1 MDNSAYEHIPHPGDH
16 DDARDRNHERDYGH
30 GPSDAETYSLL
41 TTYPTEADYY
51 ALLGLARDPPPSDAS
66 IRSAYR
72 TLTLS
77 FHPDKQ
83 PAELQEAAKQQ
94 FARIQDAYETL
105 IDPKKR
111 VVYDALGAEG
121 VRREWGK
128 GGAMGIGGEKERR
141 EVGVSA
147 MKPDEFRRWF
157 FETMKRRER
166 GIVEDM
172 VSSKGTLLL
181 GIDATNTIS
190 VDKDLGETY
199 LHIPHPKVSNIAL
212 RYEFVTPF
220 PTFRTVFG
228 EDEKDD
234 EDEGGDGQEGDE
246 SPGQEDE
253 GAEMTITAG
262 VAGGFQRLFNK
273 VELEFEDGETE
284 TRTIP
289 LPLTLATQN
298 VSLGASVSRVF
309 TEQTGT
315 KGILNRWPLSF
326 LQNSLATVNAT
337 LLPAPTIQTSL
348 AKSFALVRGT
358 RPFTVV
364 ADAIF
369 SRSIFNALPT
379 INLQLTRGVGKEKI
393 AFCHWS
399 SGFIGWPEILQTLFA
414 PYLGLAPDDILFE
427 GQEVSQF
434 QFGVASRP
442 AVVAGIPS
450 SDDDGDVSP
459 DEEPA
464 EDEQKPLHAKQREEN
479 RSAEA
484 WQIAV
489 SSSPLQTGVILKYS
503 RNIFSGKS
511 PTNTLSRWSS
521 EKHYSVPP
529 ENEPR
534 SVRLEVSSSI
544 STDLSLSWS
553 IHGSRQVSELTRMG
567 LGVGL
572 QTRGLVMTV
581 SWSRLRQTIKLPIAV
596 CPVDAANMDSAA
608 LALLLPSLAYC
619 AVEFGFIRP
628 RERRNRRKMI
638 ARRQK
643 QLRKLI
649 PQRKAESAQAIELMA
664 DQVRRRQEKENARG
678 GLVITKA
685 EYGHYPSRKWT
696 RNGNTREPDV
706 ADVTIPVAALVEH
719 GQLIISK
726 TTAKFH
732 ILGFHDPAPL
742 QSKTLKIWYQYHGE
756 EHYVEVDDA
765 EGVSCPMR
773 LHLRAP

>member
-1 MDNSAYEHIPHPGDH
+1 
-16 DDARDRNHERDYGH
+16 
-30 GPSDAETYSLL
+30 
-41 TTYPTEADYY
+41 
-51 ALLGLARDPPPSDAS
+51 
-66 IRSAYR
+66 
-72 TLTLS
+72 
-77 FHPDKQ
+77 
-83 PAELQEAAKQQ
+83 
-94 FARIQDAYETL
+94 
-105 IDPKKR
+105 
-111 VVYDALGAEG
+111 
-121 VRREWGK
+121 
-128 GGAMGIGGEKERR
+128 
-141 EVGVSA
+141 
-147 MKPDEFRRWF
+147 MKPEEFRRWF
-157 FETMKRRER
+157 FGMMKRRER
-166 GIVEDM
+166 GIVEGM
-172 VSSKGTLLL
+172 VRSKGVLLL
-181 GIDATNTIS
+181 GVDATNTIS
-190 VDKDLGETY
+190 VNEELGEVY
-199 LHIPHPKVSNIAL
+199 LHVPHPKVSNIAL

-220 PTFRTVFG
+220 PTFRAVFG

-234 EDEGGDGQEGDE
+234 EDGTDQEGDV
-246 SPGQEDE
+246 STLQEDE
-253 GAEMTITAG
+253 DSELTISAG

-289 LPLTLATQN
+289 LPLTLATQS
-298 VSLGASVSRVF
+298 VSLGASTSRVF
-309 TEQTGT
+309 KEQTGT
-315 KGILNRWPLSF
+315 KGILNRWPLSL
-326 LQNSLATVNAT
+326 LQNSVATVSAT
-337 LLPAPTIQTSL
+337 LLPAATIQMSL
-348 AKSFALVRGT
+348 AKSFALAQGT

-364 ADAIF
+364 FDTIF

-379 INLQLTRGVGKEKI
+379 INLQLTRQIGEQKI

-399 SGFIGWPEILQTLFA
+399 SGFIGWPEIIQTLFA
-414 PYLGLAPDDILFE
+414 PYFGQAPDDILFE

-434 QFGVASRP
+434 QFGIASRP
-442 AVVAGIPS
+442 TVTAAVPS
-450 SDDDGDVSP
+450 SDDDDDVSP
-459 DEEPA
+459 DEDPA
-464 EDEQKPLHAKQREEN
+464 QDEQESLRARQREEN
-479 RSAEA
+479 RIAEA

-489 SSSPLQTGVILKYS
+489 SSSPVETGMILKYS

-511 PTNTLSRWSS
+511 PSNALSRWSS

-534 SVRLEVSSSI
+534 SVRLDISSTI
-544 STDLSLSWS
+544 NTDLSPSWN

-572 QTRGLVMTV
+572 QPRGLVMTV

-596 CPVDAANMDSAA
+596 CPMDAVNRDSAA
-608 LALLLPSLAYC
+608 LAVLLPFLTYC

-664 DQVRRRQEKENARG
+664 DQVRRRQEKEAARG

-685 EYGHYPSRKWT
+685 EYGHYPSRLWT
-696 RNGNTREPDV
+696 RGGDAREPDV
-706 ADVTIPVAALVEH
+706 ADVTIPVAALVDH

-726 TTAKFH
+726 MTTKIH

-742 QSKTLKIWYQYHGE
+742 QSKTLKIWYQYHGK
-756 EHYVEVDDA
+756 EHYVEVDDG

-773 LHLRAP
+773 LHLQVV

>member
-1 MDNSAYEHIPHPGDH
+1 
-16 DDARDRNHERDYGH
+16 
-30 GPSDAETYSLL
+30 
-41 TTYPTEADYY
+41 
-51 ALLGLARDPPPSDAS
+51 
-66 IRSAYR
+66 
-72 TLTLS
+72 
-77 FHPDKQ
+77 
-83 PAELQEAAKQQ
+83 
-94 FARIQDAYETL
+94 
-105 IDPKKR
+105 
-111 VVYDALGAEG
+111 
-121 VRREWGK
+121 
-128 GGAMGIGGEKERR
+128 
-141 EVGVSA
+141 
-147 MKPDEFRRWF
+147 MKPEEFRRWF
-157 FETMKRRER
+157 FQTMKKRER
-166 GIVEDM
+166 AVVEEM
-172 VSSKGTLLL
+172 VRSKGTLLL

-190 VDKDLGETY
+190 VDEELEEIY
-199 LHIPHPKVSNIAL
+199 LHVPHPKVSNIAL

-220 PTFRTVFG
+220 PTFRALFG
-228 EDEKDD
+228 DDEKDDEKDD
-234 EDEGGDGQEGDE
+234 EDEGQDEGGNGQEGDK
-246 SPGQEDE
+246 SPPREDE
-253 GAEMTITAG
+253 DIEMTISAG

-309 TEQTGT
+309 HEQTGN
-315 KGILNRWPLSF
+315 KSILNRWPLSF
-326 LQNSLATVNAT
+326 LQNSAATVNAT
-337 LLPAPTIQTSL
+337 VLPAATIQTSL
-348 AKSFALVRGT
+348 AKSFALAQGT

-364 ADAIF
+364 ATAIF
-369 SRSIFNALPT
+369 SRSIFSALPA
-379 INLQLTRGVGKEKI
+379 IDMQLTRGVGEQKI

-399 SGFIGWPEILQTLFA
+399 SGFIGWPEIIQTLFA
-414 PYLGLAPDDILFE
+414 PYFGLAPEDILFE

-442 AVVAGIPS
+442 TVTAAIPS
-450 SDDDGDVSP
+450 SDDDDDVSP
-459 DEEPA
+459 GEDPA
-464 EDEQKPLHAKQREEN
+464 EDEQGTFRAKQREKN
-479 RSAEA
+479 RAAEA
-484 WQIAV
+484 WQVAV
-489 SSSPLQTGVILKYS
+489 SSSPVQTGMILKYS
-503 RNIFSGKS
+503 RNIFTGKS
-511 PTNTLSRWSS
+511 ATNVLSRWSS

-534 SVRLEVSSSI
+534 SVRLDIASTI

-553 IHGSRQVSELTRMG
+553 IHGSRQVSDLTRMG

-572 QTRGLVMTV
+572 QPRGLVMTV

-596 CPVDAANMDSAA
+596 CPVDAVNQDSAA
-608 LALLLPSLAYC
+608 LAVLLPLLTYC

-696 RNGNTREPDV
+696 RDGNAREPDV
-706 ADVTIPVAALVEH
+706 ADVTIPVAALVDH

-742 QSKTLKIWYQYHGE
+742 QSKTLKIWYQYHGK

-773 LHLRAP
+773 LHLLAA